1 MDGLI
6 VMTSTVFGAKNLL
19 CRYVT
24 ALIWAVIEFGS
35 DKLFSTVIV
44 KGKSINT
51 TPFSVLQ
58 PSDQSELSSSITST
72 HSRSIK
78 FLSYIIDD
86 FISYRSVNR
95 KSPELA

>member
-6 VMTSTVFGAKNLL
+6 VIISTVFGAQNLL

-24 ALIWAVIEFGS
+24 ALIWAVIEFGF

-51 TPFSVLQ
+51 TLFSVLQ
-58 PSDQSELSSSITST
+58 PSDQSERSSSITST

-78 FLSYIIDD
+78 LLSYIIDD
-86 FISYRSVNR
+86 FILYRNVNR